1 MFSFL
6 GAFKRVHEGIPLLNQ
21 IFFKNHSIKF
31 TKLVWSAFPQSI
43 VSLSR
48 SSKPLEPVVSMIYLD
63 LLCFWEMQ
71 PCMIRS

>member
-6 GAFKRVHEGIPLLNQ
+6 GAFKRVHEGILLLNQ

-31 TKLVWSAFPQSI
+31 TKLVRSAFPKSI

-48 SSKPLEPVVSMIYLD
+48 SSKPLEPVVSMIYLG